1 MNVVKFFVAVTALAA
16 AQVSFA
22 QDAPAAAKITDLAWM
37 AGSWVGPVE
46 DGSTLYETW
55 LPPAGG
61 TMSAAVRMIRGD
73 ETEMVEL
80 IVIEEV
86 DGSLVFRLQQWS
98 KSFTPRMSG
107 PQKLVLAEIGY
118 NWAHFV
124 PENEDNAFR
133 SLTYSRPSAE
143 AFHIEVA
150 LRNPPH
156 TFKVELQ
163 PQ

>member
-1 MNVVKFFVAVTALAA
+1 MNAMKLLAAVAVLAM

-37 AGSWVGPVE
+37 AGSWVGTVE
-46 DGSTLYETW
+46 GGGILQETW

-61 TMSAAVRMIRGD
+61 TMSAAVRMIQGD

-98 KSFTPRMSG
+98 KSFAPRMPG
-107 PQKLVLAEIGY
+107 PQKLILAEIGD
-118 NWAHFV
+118 NRAHFV
-124 PENEDNAFR
+124 PANEDNAFR
-133 SLTYSRPSAE
+133 SLIYSRPSAE
-143 AFHIEVA
+143 AFHIELA
-150 LRNPPH
+150 LRDPPQ
-156 TFKVELQ
+156 TLKVELQ